1 MGNCVVEVYTST
13 SIIRGVISHDP
24 GHRLLDILNHTGLE
38 TTGNKGN
45 FLTVSDATICT
56 QDNKERNIES
66 ILVNTANIFF
76 IKEITDDTEKPFE
89 KESANKIYPY
99 VSKERITIKF
109 YMPSY
114 SLTGKLHYSKRQDP
128 MDVLNAATGFFA
140 LTDASITCSTCSD
153 GSDADFLAVNR
164 KQVLYIEPI

>member
-13 SIIRGVISHDP
+13 SMIRGVISHDP

-38 TTGNKGN
+38 TAGNKGN
-45 FLTVSDATICT
+45 FLTVLDTTICT
-56 QDNKERNIES
+56 PDNEERNIES
-66 ILVNTANIFF
+66 ILVNTSNIFF
-76 IKEITDDTEKPFE
+76 IKEITDDTERPFE
-89 KESANKIYPY
+89 KEISNKIYPY

-128 MDVLNAATGFFA
+128 MDVLNATTGFFA
-140 LTDASITCSTCSD
+140 LTDANISYLTGFD
-153 GSDADFLAVNR
+153 GSNADFLAVNR